1 MQTMKKIVIPALVV
15 AGLSAPLI
23 SVQAATYQMDPQ
35 HTSVIVTW
43 NHFGFSH
50 PTADI
55 PNARGTIDFD
65 PAHPEQ
71 AKVDVTIPVK
81 EIDTHVPAL
90 TREFQNAKY
99 FDTAKYPQAT
109 FRSTKVVATGD
120 NHFEVTG
127 DLTLKGITK
136 PVTLHATL
144 NKQGEQPM
152 LKKQAV
158 GFDATGTLNRSDFKI
173 DQYIPAVADQVT
185 LTLSTEAH
193 AQ

>member
-1 MQTMKKIVIPALVV
+1 MQTIKKRLVPLL
-15 AGLSAPLI
+15 AFASLAAPLAYA
-23 SVQAATYQMDPQ
+23 QAATYQMDPQ

-50 PTADI
+50 PTANI
-55 PNARGTIDFD
+55 PNAQGTIVFD

-71 AKVDVTIPVK
+71 AKVDVTLPVK

-90 TREFQNAKY
+90 THEFMNATY
-99 FDTAKYPQAT
+99 FDVAKYPQAT

-120 NHFEVTG
+120 NHFDVTG

-144 NKQGEQPM
+144 NKLGEQPM

-158 GFDATGTLNRSDFKI
+158 GFDATATLKRSDFNI
-173 DQYIPAVADQVT
+173 DQYIPAVSDQVS
-185 LTLSTEAH
+185 LTISTEAH
-193 AQ
+193 AN